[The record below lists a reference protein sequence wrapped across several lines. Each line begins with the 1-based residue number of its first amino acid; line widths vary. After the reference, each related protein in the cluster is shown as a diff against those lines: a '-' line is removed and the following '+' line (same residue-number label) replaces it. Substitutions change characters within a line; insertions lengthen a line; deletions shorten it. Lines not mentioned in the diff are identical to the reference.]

1 LHETTPY
8 KPGNPMSMGLLP
20 TATVTLDKSYSR
32 PAMEL

>member
-1 LHETTPY
+1 
-8 KPGNPMSMGLLP
+8 MSMGLLP